1 MKLILRN
8 VKVFCLKFRRR
19 LKKNAWPVGNEFKI
33 KQERLKEKLKDIW

>member
-19 LKKNAWPVGNEFKI
+19 LKKSMWPVGNEFKI